1 MTELKTR
8 DRTGDFI
15 PIYAAVNLANLPR
28 PTDDGSVTNSQ
39 FMASLRK
46 FRQELVTKETLI
58 SRGELI

>member
-28 PTDDGSVTNSQ
+28 TDDGSVTNSQ
-39 FMASLRK
+39 LMASLRK